1 METWIAIDEFPDY
14 SVSSEGRIKN
24 NKTNKIKKP
33 ILNKRNGYYQTV
45 LSYGDEGHRKKK
57 TVRYHKYI
65 AKYFCSQDGDNL
77 EVNHIDGDKSNNHPS
92 NLEYV
97 TSSYNQKHAYKLG
110 LRDNS
115 GQIAM
120 ANATKKRCKVVDK
133 LTGEVYEFCS
143 WKEAGFHFGKSKSW
157 VGDVIKKSKGETDR
171 FIVKEADLKGE

>member
-1 METWIAIDEFPDY
+1 METWVVIEEFPDY

-24 NKTNKIKKP
+24 NKTDKIKKP
-33 ILNKRNGYYQTV
+33 ILNEYTTYYQTT
-45 LSYGDEGHRKKK
+45 LSYGDKGRRKKK

-65 AKYFCSQDGDNL
+65 AKYFCSQDGDGL

-97 TSSYNQKHAYKLG
+97 TSSYNKKHAYKLG

-120 ANATKKRCKVVDK
+120 ANATKKRCKVFDK
-133 LTGEVYEFCS
+133 LTGEVHEFCS
-143 WKEAGFHFGKSKSW
+143 WKEAADHFGKSKSW
-157 VGDVIKKSKGETDR
+157 VGDVIRKARGETNR
-171 FIVKEADLKGE
+171 FIVKEVD